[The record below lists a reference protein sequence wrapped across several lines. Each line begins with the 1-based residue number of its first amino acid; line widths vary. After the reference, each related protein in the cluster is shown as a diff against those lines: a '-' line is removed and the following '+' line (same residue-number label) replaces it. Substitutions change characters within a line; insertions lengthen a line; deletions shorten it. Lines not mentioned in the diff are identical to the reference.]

1 MSDYIIEMH
10 NITKKFGDIVAISD
24 GQFNLIEGE
33 IHSLIGENG
42 AGKSTLMKLLFGMY
56 EPTSGDIIYKGE
68 KLTHHTPKE
77 SIELGI
83 GMVHQ
88 EFMLID
94 DLTVWE
100 NVILGSEPTKGFSI
114 DASKAKKE
122 IQAYIDKYK
131 LDVDLSKK
139 INQISVGEAQR
150 VEIIKVL
157 SKGADIIIL
166 DEPTAVLTPQEVDSL
181 FVILQHLK
189 DDGKTIV
196 FISHKM
202 NEVLTISDRITVMRQ
217 AKYVDTIENKNV
229 TPTMLSQMM
238 IGREVFLD
246 NKKTNPKENFTE
258 IGLKVENV
266 WVPGDKVIS
275 KLKGVSLEVYKGE
288 ILGVAGIDGNGQL
301 ELEEAI
307 AGLRKIE
314 KGSVYISKNETTN
327 KVPIEIRK
335 KGLSYIPSDRNTRG
349 LNRQMSI
356 ETNLVSTLLDEERFS
371 KSGLINFKAIKENAL
386 NLLEDFDIRPRNPE
400 LLTSAQSG
408 GNAQKVV
415 VAREIS
421 HASEVLIASQP
432 TRGVDIG
439 AIESI
444 RSFVQSASENGVA
457 VLLISADINEI
468 LSLSDRI
475 IVMFEGEI
483 VANLKSSEANEENL
497 GVYMMGGKLGDF
509 AELGEELHNEDR

>member
-1 MSDYIIEMH
+1 MSEYIVEMK
-10 NITKKFGDIVAISD
+10 NIVKEFGEVTAIAE

-56 EPTSGDIIYKGE
+56 EVTEGE
-68 KLTHHTPKE
+68 IFFLGKE
-77 SIELGI
+77 LEAYTTKKAIDLGI

-100 NVILGSEPTKGFSI
+100 NVILGNEPKKGFSI
-114 DASKAKKE
+114 DSKKAKKD
-122 IQAYIDKYK
+122 IQEYIDKYH
-131 LDVDLSKK
+131 LDIDINRKV
-139 INQISVGEAQR
+139 NQISLGEAQR

-157 SKGADIIIL
+157 SKGAEVIIL
-166 DEPTAVLTPQEVDSL
+166 DEPTAVLTPQEVRAL
-181 FVILQHLK
+181 FVILKNLK
-189 DDGKTIV
+189 EDGKTII

-202 NEVLTISDRITVMRQ
+202 GEVLEISDRITVMRQ
-217 AKYVDTIENKNV
+217 GKFVDTIVNENV
-229 TPTMLSQMM
+229 TPVMLSKLM

-246 NKKTNPKENFTE
+246 SKKTNVKEHSNK
-258 IGLKVENV
+258 IALKVEDI
-266 WVPGDKVIS
+266 WVPGEKQIS
-275 KLKGVSLEVYKGE
+275 KLKGVNLEVYAGE

-307 AGLRKIE
+307 AGIRPVERGRIFLE
-314 KGSVYISKNETTN
+314 EDEVTN
-327 KVPIEIRK
+327 IPPLTMRQI
-335 KGLSYIPSDRNTRG
+335 GLNYIPSDRNTRG
-349 LNRQMSI
+349 LNRNMSI
-356 ETNLVSTLLDEERFS
+356 EANLVSPYIEEERYS
-371 KSGLINFKAIKENAL
+371 SAAMLNRKTIREDAVKLIE
-386 NLLEDFDIRPRNPE
+386 EYDIRPTDPE

-415 VAREIS
+415 VAREVS
-421 HASEVLIASQP
+421 RANKVLVASQP

-444 RSFVQSASENGVA
+444 RRIIENAADQGVG

-475 IVMFEGEI
+475 VVIYEGKIVTT
-483 VANLKSSEANEENL
+483 LKSSEANEENL
-497 GVYMMGGKLGDF
+497 GIYMMGGESSDYAQIGD
-509 AELGEELHNEDR
+509 ELKDD

>member
-1 MSDYIIEMH
+1 MSDYIIKMH
-10 NITKKFGDIVAISD
+10 NVTKEFGDVTAISD

-56 EPTSGDIIYKGE
+56 EPTSGEIFYKDRE
-68 KLTHHTPKE
+68 ITNHTPKE
-77 SIELGI
+77 SIDLGI

-114 DASKAKKE
+114 DSSKAKRD
-122 IQAYIDKYK
+122 IQSYIDKYK
-131 LDVDLSKK
+131 LDIDLSRK

-166 DEPTAVLTPQEVDSL
+166 DEPTAVLTPQEVESL
-181 FVILQHLK
+181 FVILDHLK
-189 DDGKTIV
+189 ADGKTII

-202 NEVLTISDRITVMRQ
+202 NEVLKISDRITVMRQ
-217 AKYVDTIENKNV
+217 SRYVDTIRNENV
-229 TPTMLSQMM
+229 TPMMLSKMM

-246 NKKTNPKENFTE
+246 NKKSKPKDSFTE
-258 IGLKVENV
+258 VGLKVENI

-275 KLKGVSLEVYKGE
+275 KLKGVSLEVRKGE

-307 AGLRKIE
+307 AGLRKVE
-314 KGSVYISKNETTN
+314 KGSIHIGATDTTN
-327 KVPIEIRK
+327 QAPLSIRK
-335 KGLSYIPSDRNTRG
+335 NGLTYIPSNRNTRG
-349 LNRQMSI
+349 LNRRMSI
-356 ETNLVSTLLDEERFS
+356 ETNLISTALDEKNIS
-371 KSGLINFKAIKENAL
+371 KGLFINFSGIRKNAL
-386 NLLEDFDIRPRNPE
+386 KQQEDYDIRPRNPE

-421 HASEVLIASQP
+421 HAHEVLIASQP

-444 RSFVQSASENGVA
+444 RSFIQSASEQGVA
-457 VLLISADINEI
+457 VLLISADISEV

-475 IVMFEGEI
+475 IVMYEGKI

-497 GVYMMGGKLGDF
+497 GIYMMGGNFDGF
-509 AELGEELHNEDR
+509 AELGEEVQNED

>member
-1 MSDYIIEMH
+1 MSEYIVEMK
-10 NITKKFGDIVAISD
+10 NIVKQFGDVTAISE

-56 EPTSGDIIYKGE
+56 EITDGEMYFQGE
-68 KLTHHTPKE
+68 KLENHTTKNA
-77 SIELGI
+77 IDLGI

-100 NVILGSEPTKGFSI
+100 NVILGSEPKKGFSI
-114 DASKAKKE
+114 DSKTAKRD
-122 IQAYIDKYK
+122 IQEYIDKYH
-131 LDVDLSKK
+131 LDIDINRK
-139 INQISVGEAQR
+139 INQISLGEAQR

-157 SKGADIIIL
+157 SKGAEVIIL
-166 DEPTAVLTPQEVDSL
+166 DEPTAVLTPQEVRAL
-181 FVILQHLK
+181 FVILKNLK
-189 DDGKTIV
+189 EDGKTII

-202 NEVLTISDRITVMRQ
+202 DEVLEISDRITVMRQ
-217 AKYVDTIENKNV
+217 SKFVDTIINENV
-229 TPTMLSQMM
+229 TPVTLSKLM

-246 NKKTNPKENFTE
+246 SKKANVSEHSSKVA
-258 IGLKVENV
+258 LKVDDI
-266 WVPGDKVIS
+266 WVPGEKQIS
-275 KLKGVSLEVYKGE
+275 KLKGVSLEVYEGE

-307 AGLRKIE
+307 AGIRKVE
-314 KGSVYISKNETTN
+314 KGRIFIGDEEVSNT
-327 KVPIEIRK
+327 PPLRMRQR
-335 KGLSYIPSDRNTRG
+335 GLNYIPSDRNTRG
-349 LNRQMSI
+349 LNRNMSI
-356 ETNLVSTLLDEERFS
+356 EANLVSPYIAEDRYSSASMLKRQNIREDAMKLIDEY
-371 KSGLINFKAIKENAL
+371 
-386 NLLEDFDIRPRNPE
+386 DIRPTNPE

-415 VAREIS
+415 VAREVS
-421 HASEVLIASQP
+421 RANKVLVASQP

-444 RSFVQSASENGVA
+444 RRIIENAAEQGVG

-475 IVMFEGEI
+475 VVIFEGKI
-483 VANLKSSEANEENL
+483 VTTLKSAEANEENL
-497 GVYMMGGKLGDF
+497 GIYMMGGERSDYVQIGD
-509 AELGEELHNEDR
+509 ELKNE